1 MNRFHGIG
9 VALIG
14 LVVTILSALKV
25 VPLLA
30 TGSFLILLG
39 LLLFGLSFIPK
50 PEEDAAAAPRR
61 MTTPE
66 TLMKIFYA
74 PTEVFQNLRRH
85 PRWLV
90 VLLIGAVVSSLYS
103 AAFYYRMTPERITN
117 YTVDKIALSGFVPAD
132 KVEEVRRQTLETA
145 TNPISRVGAA
155 INNFCWLIFLTAFFA
170 LIFWLFAMALG
181 GQINYWQAFSV
192 AAYANFAY
200 WIIKYLLS
208 AIILFIKDPADI
220 HPILG
225 QGSLVTD
232 NLGALITPSQNPVL
246 FTLLTGFGLLWLYWI
261 WLNSTGL
268 RSAGERVT
276 PTIAWSAT
284 LFIWIIGIVLGVIS
298 ALLFPSF
305 LS

>member
-9 VALIG
+9 VALLG
-14 LVVTILSALKV
+14 LVVTILSALKI
-25 VPLLA
+25 VPLIG
-30 TGSFLILLG
+30 TGSILIFLG
-39 LLLFGLSFIPK
+39 LLLFGLSFIPT
-50 PEEDAAAAPRR
+50 PPDDGETRR

-66 TLMKIFYA
+66 TLAKIFYA

-90 VLLIGAVVSSLYS
+90 VLLIS
-103 AAFYYRMTPERITN
+103 AILGSVYFNAFYYRLTPERITN
-117 YTVDKIALSGFVPAD
+117 YTVDKIAQSGFVPAEQVD
-132 KVEEVRRQTLETA
+132 AVRQQTLETA
-145 TNPISRVGAA
+145 TNPVSRVGTA
-155 INNFCWLIFLTAFFA
+155 INGFCWQVILSALFG
-170 LIFWLFAMALG
+170 LIFWLVTMALG

-200 WIIKYLLS
+200 WIIKNLLNLL
-208 AIILFIKDPADI
+208 ILFIKDPDQI
-220 HPILG
+220 HPLLG
-225 QGSLVTD
+225 QNSLVTD
-232 NLGALITPSQNPVL
+232 NLGALITPAANPVL
-246 FTLLTGFGLLWLYWI
+246 FTLLSGFGLLWLYWI

-268 RSAGERVT
+268 RNAGERVT

-284 LFIWIIGIVLGVIS
+284 LLIWVIGIVLGVIS